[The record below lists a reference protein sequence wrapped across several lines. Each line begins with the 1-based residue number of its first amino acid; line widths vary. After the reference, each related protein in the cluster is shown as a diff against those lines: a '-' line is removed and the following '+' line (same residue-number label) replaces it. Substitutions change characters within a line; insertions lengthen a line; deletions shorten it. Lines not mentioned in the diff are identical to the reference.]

1 MQNFISTETSSQT
14 AMACEQA
21 ALFGATPGPDEF
33 DNREIWNEEEAL
45 AGIEEAIHI
54 LAGAVAP
61 DGTQLAD
68 ERESLL
74 WGFVNTLHAQVQRLD
89 RGIDKIAPEMK
100 DLGQEQDGSEI
111 KSRELERLT
120 DRVQNLGDRRDAF
133 EAMRDLAA
141 EGYRTETGDTWRP
154 RNGSHSSQ
162 TGKLTSAAID
172 ARDYLRARKDRET
185 SAHLPE
191 GTLVAFTGGK
201 DFGDVTAIWR
211 SLDSIK
217 IKYDDMVL
225 LHGGGP
231 GAEKIAASWAEKNG
245 VHQVVCK
252 PNWDRDGKAAP
263 FRRNDVLLNFLPKGL
278 VAFPALA
285 SRTTCRQGTQD
296 RNPRPSRRRITAP
309 FRVGPRHHTAE
320 VGPFFMPVCIK
331 SRPMAGRFAPPPI
344 VRAYARWRLLV
355 LRTMHRR
362 LSARRFAPSP
372 YAGAEAPRWRPAIP
386 HCNFIIRIPK
396 TAMTDEPLLCA
407 TSFGSERIF
416 AFFRHH
422 GPGGLGNLPSRQHA
436 LVQKRPQ
443 TALRDI
449 DAARFQ
455 HLMHLS
461 HRHPLRLLLDQ
472 PLPQTVQHIRQAQ
485 LRRHKFRQL
494 AVYGIEVDIR
504 FVEAFRRHIPS
515 LSAIS
520 GFVIRPRCIRRL
532 SDHRSEEREPW
543 QSETPAMMV
552 RALA

>member
-33 DNREIWNEEEAL
+33 DNREIWNEDEAL

-74 WGFVNTLHAQVQRLD
+74 WGFVNALHAQVQRLD

-100 DLGQEQDGSEI
+100 GLQREQDGSEI
-111 KSRELERLT
+111 RSCELERLT

-141 EGYRTETGDTWRP
+141 EGYRAETGDTWRP

-172 ARDYLRARKDRET
+172 ARDHLRARKDRET
-185 SAHLPE
+185 TAHLPE
-191 GTLVAFTGGK
+191 GTLVGFTGGK

-245 VHQVVCK
+245 VHRVVCK

-278 VAFPALA
+278 LAFPG
-285 SRTTCRQGTQD
+285 SG
-296 RNPRPSRRRITAP
+296 ITNNMIDI
-309 FRVGPRHHTAE
+309 F
-320 VGPFFMPVCIK
+320 K
-331 SRPMAGRFAPPPI
+331 N
-344 VRAYARWRLLV
+344 LNLV
-355 LRTMHRR
+355 
-362 LSARRFAPSP
+362 
-372 YAGAEAPRWRPAIP
+372 
-386 HCNFIIRIPK
+386 
-396 TAMTDEPLLCA
+396 
-407 TSFGSERIF
+407 
-416 AFFRHH
+416 
-422 GPGGLGNLPSRQHA
+422 
-436 LVQKRPQ
+436 
-443 TALRDI
+443 
-449 DAARFQ
+449 
-455 HLMHLS
+455 
-461 HRHPLRLLLDQ
+461 
-472 PLPQTVQHIRQAQ
+472 
-485 LRRHKFRQL
+485 
-494 AVYGIEVDIR
+494 
-504 FVEAFRRHIPS
+504 
-515 LSAIS
+515 
-520 GFVIRPRCIRRL
+520 
-532 SDHRSEEREPW
+532 
-543 QSETPAMMV
+543 
-552 RALA
+552 

>member
-1 MQNFISTETSSQT
+1 MQNLISTETSSQT

-33 DNREIWNEEEAL
+33 DNREIWNEGEAL

-111 KSRELERLT
+111 KSRGLELLT
-120 DRVQNLGDRRDAF
+120 DKVQNLGDRRDAF

-185 SAHLPE
+185 TAHLPE

-201 DFGDVTAIWR
+201 DFGDVTAIWH

-217 IKYDDMVL
+217 LKYDDMVL

-278 VAFPALA
+278 LAFPGSGITNNLVDKARKIGIPVLLA
-285 SRTTCRQGTQD
+285 
-296 RNPRPSRRRITAP
+296 
-309 FRVGPRHHTAE
+309 
-320 VGPFFMPVCIK
+320 
-331 SRPMAGRFAPPPI
+331 
-344 VRAYARWRLLV
+344 
-355 LRTMHRR
+355 
-362 LSARRFAPSP
+362 
-372 YAGAEAPRWRPAIP
+372 
-386 HCNFIIRIPK
+386 
-396 TAMTDEPLLCA
+396 
-407 TSFGSERIF
+407 
-416 AFFRHH
+416 
-422 GPGGLGNLPSRQHA
+422 
-436 LVQKRPQ
+436 
-443 TALRDI
+443 
-449 DAARFQ
+449 AA
-455 HLMHLS
+455 
-461 HRHPLRLLLDQ
+461 
-472 PLPQTVQHIRQAQ
+472 
-485 LRRHKFRQL
+485 
-494 AVYGIEVDIR
+494 
-504 FVEAFRRHIPS
+504 
-515 LSAIS
+515 
-520 GFVIRPRCIRRL
+520 
-532 SDHRSEEREPW
+532 
-543 QSETPAMMV
+543 
-552 RALA
+552 